1 MSLFVRRSHLTAF
14 INASTMSTM
23 STTDRLLVN
32 KYNQKLQMA
41 FLLFKEASNE
51 LNALIESIN
60 SLDESLPDLQ
70 KLMGSCYQHELN
82 QLQLVIP
89 ELHELNQLQLV
100 TPELHEHSIQPMIQ
114 PPFQQ
119 PIQQSTQSMIQP
131 PFQQPIQQST
141 QPMIQSPTHIYNE
154 L

>member
-1 MSLFVRRSHLTAF
+1 
-14 INASTMSTM
+14 MSTM

-100 TPELHEHSIQPMIQ
+100 IPELHEHSIQP
-114 PPFQQ
+114 
-119 PIQQSTQSMIQP
+119 MIQP

>member
-89 ELHELNQLQLV
+89 ELHE
-100 TPELHEHSIQPMIQ
+100 HSIQPMIQ

>member
-1 MSLFVRRSHLTAF
+1 
-14 INASTMSTM
+14 M

-100 TPELHEHSIQPMIQ
+100 IPELHELNQLQLVIPELHEHSIQPMIQ

-119 PIQQSTQSMIQP
+119 PIQQSIQPMIQP

-141 QPMIQSPTHIYNE
+141 QPMIQPPPHIYNE

>member
-1 MSLFVRRSHLTAF
+1 
-14 INASTMSTM
+14 MSTM

-100 TPELHEHSIQPMIQ
+100 IPELHEHSIQPMIQ